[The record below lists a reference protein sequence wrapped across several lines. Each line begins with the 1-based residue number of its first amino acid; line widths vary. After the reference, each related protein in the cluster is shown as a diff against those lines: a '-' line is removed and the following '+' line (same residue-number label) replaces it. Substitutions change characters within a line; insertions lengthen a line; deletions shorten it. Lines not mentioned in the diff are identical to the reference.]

1 MLNTYKDI
9 DAIITNIYFRKY
21 VHRIIYI
28 DSGCSNRLCK
38 NQLHL
43 MCRKISFQNTNHCS
57 AWVNVVPFSISTIL
71 LRFTMLRLLV
81 FWRLS
86 GTWRTGFYI
95 YYWLND
101 LCSASMHKMKHIVR
115 SINITKL
122 LVQLFIL
129 RIPLISTSTLFDLH
143 NKMIRGFLCFSARH
157 KLWF

>member
-101 LCSASMHKMKHIVR
+101 LCSASMHKMKHIV
-115 SINITKL
+115 KEHQYHQ
-122 LVQLFIL
+122 V
-129 RIPLISTSTLFDLH
+129 ISTVVHFAHPLNFYIHPIWLTH
-143 NKMIRGFLCFSARH
+143 
-157 KLWF
+157 